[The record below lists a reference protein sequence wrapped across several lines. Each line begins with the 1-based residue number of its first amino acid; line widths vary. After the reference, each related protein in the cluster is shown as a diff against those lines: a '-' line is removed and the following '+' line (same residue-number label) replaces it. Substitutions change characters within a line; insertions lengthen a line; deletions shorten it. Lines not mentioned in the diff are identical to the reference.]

1 MTRPTD
7 ETLWAQY
14 AAAAL
19 ASDPRSKVVEAAGIA
34 DAMLTEHYDR
44 FPAAASLPAP
54 DVEGLSEADTEDAA
68 ELIEMGIRFL
78 DRRGLVRS
86 AQAIRAALLANG
98 AGEVDQ
104 LRAELDEARRHH
116 ERCAK
121 ELGAWRRWCTERLK
135 AAWGPDDEGRALI
148 DAKLAAAK
156 AGAVVTERHIMS
168 LSWAC
173 GNTWQSPH
181 YKNLRDLYDLLVQS
195 REETGR

>member
-104 LRAELDEARRHH
+104 LRAELDEA
-116 ERCAK
+116 
-121 ELGAWRRWCTERLK
+121 
-135 AAWGPDDEGRALI
+135 
-148 DAKLAAAK
+148 K